1 VNRIISLLTVCA
13 LATLQSLA
21 AEQHGQLDAS
31 ETLFAVLAAIN
42 AGGYD
47 ADLASPA
54 NHPLRA
60 MIRQEL
66 AAKKLP
72 VMLDLKYFIQKHRRA
87 DSATDLGQYISF
99 ALAVKGPPEFE
110 SRFRTVDRPPDVE
123 ALDGF
128 QDVLVRF
135 YREAN
140 IEELWKKSQPAFEQA
155 IERYHEPASEAI
167 LQVNGY
173 LRNQTSGFLGRR
185 FQIYLDL
192 LGAPNQIQVRG
203 YADDFYVVLTAS
215 PEPQIED
222 VRNAYLSY
230 LLDPTAIKYSDVIEK
245 KRGLIDYV
253 QNARALPEI
262 YKTDFL
268 LLLSKSLIKAIE
280 ARLSSSPSV
289 RAGDRT
295 GRQQAMVDEALR
307 EGYILTPYFAEQLP
321 VYEKQQESMRIYFP
335 EMVNAI
341 DLRKEER
348 RIQNVQFV
356 AQARVRKAKGV
367 AAAPPPPELSGARKT
382 LEEAENLYDRRDL
395 EKAKQ
400 AYTRLLQETSEQPLH
415 ASSYYGL
422 ARIAVLQRDPELA
435 ERLFQKAV
443 ESSPE
448 PQVRAWSEVYLGR
461 LSDAAGERAEAMKH
475 YKEALAVEGGS
486 AMARDAAQKGLQ
498 QSFQKK

>member
-1 VNRIISLLTVCA
+1 LNRIISLLTLGAVAA
-13 LATLQSLA
+13 LRASA

-47 ADLASPA
+47 VDLASPA

-60 MIRQEL
+60 IIRKEL
-66 AAKKLP
+66 AARKLS
-72 VMLDLKYFIQKHRRA
+72 VMLDLKYFIQKHRKA
-87 DSATDLGQYISF
+87 DPTADLSQYISF
-99 ALAVKGPPEFE
+99 ALAVKGPPDFE

-128 QDVLVRF
+128 QDVMVRF

-140 IEELWKKSQPAFEQA
+140 IEELWKKSQPAFDQV
-155 IERYHEPASEAI
+155 IDRYHEPVSEAI

-173 LRNQTSGFLGRR
+173 LRNQTSGYLGRR
-185 FQIYLDL
+185 FQIYIDL
-192 LGAPNQIQVRG
+192 LAAPNQIQARG
-203 YADDFYVVLTAS
+203 YADDFFVVLTPS

-253 QNARALPEI
+253 QNAGALPEI

-280 ARLSSSPSV
+280 ARL
-289 RAGDRT
+289 T
-295 GRQQAMVDEALR
+295 KGRQQAMVDEALH

-321 VYEKQQESMRIYFP
+321 LYEKQQESMRIYFP
-335 EMVNAI
+335 DMVNAI
-341 DLRKEER
+341 DLKKEER
-348 RIQNVQFV
+348 RIQNIQFA
-356 AQARVRKAKGV
+356 AQPRVRKAKGV

-382 LEEAENLYDRRDL
+382 LEDAENLYDHRDL

-400 AYTRLLQETSEQPLH
+400 AYARLLQETDEKPLH

-422 ARIAVLQRDPELA
+422 ARIAVLQKDPELA

-448 PQVRAWSEVYLGR
+448 PQVRVWSEVYLGR

>member
-1 VNRIISLLTVCA
+1 LNRIISLLTLCA
-13 LATLQSLA
+13 LAALQAPA

-60 MIRQEL
+60 LIRKEL
-66 AAKKLP
+66 AAKKLS
-72 VMLDLKYFIQKHRRA
+72 VMLDLRYFIQKHRKA
-87 DSATDLGQYISF
+87 DPTAELSQYISF
-99 ALAVKGPPEFE
+99 ALAVKGPPDFE

-128 QDVLVRF
+128 QDVMLRF

-140 IEELWKKSQPAFEQA
+140 LEDLWKRSQPAFEQA
-155 IERYHEPASEAI
+155 IERYHEPVSEAI

-203 YADDFYVVLTAS
+203 YADDFFVVLTPS
-215 PEPQIED
+215 PEPQIDD
-222 VRNAYLSY
+222 VRNAYLGY
-230 LLDPTAIKYSDVIEK
+230 LLDPTAIKYSDVIDK
-245 KRGLIDYV
+245 KRGLIDFV
-253 QNARALPEI
+253 QNAPALPEM

-268 LLLSKSLIKAIE
+268 LLLTKSLIKAIE
-280 ARLSSSPSV
+280 ARLT
-289 RAGDRT
+289 R

-307 EGYILTPYFAEQLP
+307 EGYVLTPYFAEQLP
-321 VYEKQQESMRIYFP
+321 VYEKQQESMRIFFP
-335 EMVNAI
+335 DMVNAI

-348 RIQNVQFV
+348 RIQSVQFA

-367 AAAPPPPELSGARKT
+367 APAPPPPELTGARKT
-382 LEEAENLYDRRDL
+382 LEEAENLYDHRDL

-400 AYTRLLQETSEQPLH
+400 AYTRLLQETDEAPLH
-415 ASSYYGL
+415 AASYYGL
-422 ARIAVLQRDPELA
+422 ARIAVLQKDPELA
-435 ERLFQKAV
+435 ERLFLKAV
-443 ESSPE
+443 ESGPE

-461 LSDAAGERAEAMKH
+461 LSDAAGERAEAVKH
-475 YKEALAVEGGS
+475 YKEALAVDGAS
-486 AMARDAAQKGLQ
+486 AMARDAAQKGMQ
-498 QSFQKK
+498 HSFENKK